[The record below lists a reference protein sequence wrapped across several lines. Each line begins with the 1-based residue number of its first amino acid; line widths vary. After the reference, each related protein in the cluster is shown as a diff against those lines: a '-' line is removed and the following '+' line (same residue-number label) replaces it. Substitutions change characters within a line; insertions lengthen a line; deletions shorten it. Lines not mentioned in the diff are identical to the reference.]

1 MTLPAHL
8 VGQARKDGRTIFS
21 MSRLRSAGSA
31 AQPRGSSRRAKAV
44 NFLTERGL
52 ESSKPPYASSSRS
65 LPAASASCTT
75 GCAEN
80 TRSAAASEASMPAR
94 SFVVGDGVC
103 IVGERA
109 KPTTR
114 ARLPKACGQHIAL
127 PRPKKGGVQGRSGP
141 YPNSMPTTFANSR
154 PKMGRIW
161 VITSGGVKHG
171 PTGQLAEH
179 LAPQALRWPT
189 RWPTPDIFCFP
200 HRYTGVLCTSAAIIH
215 EGWFHPAG
223 WLLYKV
229 RIKRAVRAEHTYSGI
244 SCGALKHRDILR
256 GGWTINHFVHVA
268 RPLVVS

>member
-1 MTLPAHL
+1 MAAPSLACRGFGRPALLLSLAAAAVAPRPLTSSLSVALRAASLHTPRPR
-8 VGQARKDGRTIFS
+8 GPCRQPQPPAQQAAPRTRALQQPQKRACRRGAS
-21 MSRLRSAGSA
+21 LLAMGSA
-31 AQPRGSSRRAKAV
+31 S
-44 NFLTERGL
+44 L
-52 ESSKPPYASSSRS
+52 ESAPSR
-65 LPAASASCTT
+65 PRVHDCQ
-75 GCAEN
+75 N
-80 TRSAAASEASMPAR
+80 
-94 SFVVGDGVC
+94 
-103 IVGERA
+103 
-109 KPTTR
+109 
-114 ARLPKACGQHIAL
+114 ACGQHMAL
-127 PRPKKGGVQGRSGP
+127 PRPKKRGVQGRSGP

>member
-1 MTLPAHL
+1 MAGQTPFFGDFPATGRTLARKRWPWPKRPPLSISIYPPSPSIHAKRRFSTIQPINDPPTV

-114 ARLPKACGQHIAL
+114 ARLPKRV
-127 PRPKKGGVQGRSGP
+127 RPTHGASSAKKKGGARKEWPV
-141 YPNSMPTTFANSR
+141 
-154 PKMGRIW
+154 
-161 VITSGGVKHG
+161 
-171 PTGQLAEH
+171 
-179 LAPQALRWPT
+179 PQ
-189 RWPTPDIFCFP
+189 
-200 HRYTGVLCTSAAIIH
+200 
-215 EGWFHPAG
+215 
-223 WLLYKV
+223 
-229 RIKRAVRAEHTYSGI
+229 
-244 SCGALKHRDILR
+244 
-256 GGWTINHFVHVA
+256 
-268 RPLVVS
+268 